1 MIIRITAKGLLQ
13 PSMGGYLMKKRKN
26 MGTDK
31 EKAVKKA
38 RVQVSPFF
46 LSDRGGRRLGIDR
59 RRFSYT
65 LHIPERRRG
74 GERRRI
80 KDRRKELEHS
90 MIFKRRKEEE
100 RRAAFLRLRDHMESG
115 DLEMIFTEAE
125 DPENHKRLSNSNQRE
140 ER

>member
-1 MIIRITAKGLLQ
+1 MQ
-13 PSMGGYLMKKRKN
+13 KRKN
-26 MGTDK
+26 TDTDK
-31 EKAVKKA
+31 ERAVKKA

-59 RRFSYT
+59 RRFAYT

-74 GERRRI
+74 RERRSI
-80 KDRRKELEHS
+80 KDRRGELDHS

-100 RRAAFLRLRDHMESG
+100 RRTAFLRLRDHMESG

-125 DPENHKRLSNSNQRE
+125 EPKNHKILGNSNQSE

>member
-1 MIIRITAKGLLQ
+1 MQ
-13 PSMGGYLMKKRKN
+13 KRKN
-26 MGTDK
+26 TDTDK
-31 EKAVKKA
+31 ERAVKKA

-59 RRFSYT
+59 RRFAYT

-74 GERRRI
+74 RERRSI
-80 KDRRKELEHS
+80 KDRRGELDHS

-115 DLEMIFTEAE
+115 DLEMIFTEAKK
-125 DPENHKRLSNSNQRE
+125 PENHKILGNSNQSE

>member
-1 MIIRITAKGLLQ
+1 
-13 PSMGGYLMKKRKN
+13 MKKRKN

-31 EKAVKKA
+31 ERAAKRA

-65 LHIPERRRG
+65 LHIPERRG
-74 GERRRI
+74 GRERRSI
-80 KDRRKELEHS
+80 KDRRGELDHS
-90 MIFKRRKEEE
+90 MIFKLKKEEE
-100 RRAAFLRLRDHMESG
+100 RRTAFLRLRGHMESG

-125 DPENHKRLSNSNQRE
+125 EPENHRIVINSNQSE